1 LTWIQGAF
9 FLASAGLAVFVFLKV
24 RKMILLPD
32 LPAEFDVWLRNAPTS
47 NDVVQVD
54 FGKVRDQLVTG
65 ETTAID
71 VNKAVVDK
79 CNRALKN
86 GKSFNLTLRAPFD
99 GELILSADD
108 RRTPVTLDTSLIDK
122 KQSVCKV
129 RHART
134 IYLRAPKGNLV
145 INGISVESLRVG
157 QDFPGSLTIMNARIG
172 KLKLLSASGKKPAIA
187 ILNSNIGRIDF
198 DQKCCGN
205 FAVEGGAVEYIT
217 CVPPTAHNPFW
228 GTVEFRGAPRLR
240 SLKGPGDCDAQGY
253 RSLSMHLMKL
263 GNVVAAKYVQVFE
276 KRIERPNDP
285 GTIRFVSRMYD
296 ALSMYGN
303 SPGRALAWLFALL
316 IYSAVL
322 FFVVDGAVMAESC
335 ETLSS
340 WKVELCGDTEAARAA
355 RSIVIALDAA
365 VNPLGLFS
373 RIHVVEARSMV
384 LNVYL
389 LLVGFMSIALIAQI
403 GIGIR
408 RRFIS
413 R

>member
-1 LTWIQGAF
+1 
-9 FLASAGLAVFVFLKV
+9 
-24 RKMILLPD
+24 
-32 LPAEFDVWLRNAPTS
+32 
-47 NDVVQVD
+47 
-54 FGKVRDQLVTG
+54 
-65 ETTAID
+65 
-71 VNKAVVDK
+71 
-79 CNRALKN
+79 
-86 GKSFNLTLRAPFD
+86 
-99 GELILSADD
+99 
-108 RRTPVTLDTSLIDK
+108 
-122 KQSVCKV
+122 
-129 RHART
+129 
-134 IYLRAPKGNLV
+134 
-145 INGISVESLRVG
+145 
-157 QDFPGSLTIMNARIG
+157 
-172 KLKLLSASGKKPAIA
+172 
-187 ILNSNIGRIDF
+187 
-198 DQKCCGN
+198 
-205 FAVEGGAVEYIT
+205 
-217 CVPPTAHNPFW
+217 
-228 GTVEFRGAPRLR
+228 
-240 SLKGPGDCDAQGY
+240 
-253 RSLSMHLMKL
+253 MKL